1 MPSAGHVE
9 LLIYNT
15 SRRVVNLMLT
25 LKKETRNRQEAV
37 LMSVNQCIIRNAS
50 VFAEAADQ
58 LPSCELILEP
68 GLNTVSFVTENTGKA
83 PSSGEKTWIDIEGS
97 VFDFFHVSDLLNS
110 DCYIANGEDKMG
122 RRLLL
127 EAQFPCT
134 LTTVLSGEVNVDVA
148 EYPWWEAEIGSA
160 EESGLFGLTCLGFDL
175 TQDGVVDG
183 YILLE
188 ALSGRFNILDL
199 VRKKWEAAGSVI
211 LKKVIFLS
219 ESSRES
225 LSKNEHY
232 RFCAKALSAQNDMS
246 VIVTKK
252 NFTADDVVALSNGTL
267 VPGSPVTESFSF
279 DPPPDK
285 RLSGGSIHETMLRLR
300 FPQEKEGWSRFPLL
314 VIDSELK
321 GISRYKL
328 AVAAV
333 VGGKGAEKT
342 VVFDDVD
349 SNVEENQMEIDLRE
363 VVPVNTVIK
372 ELLVTVSAELLKE
385 DSQKVEFRVRN
396 MRLLQKFPYP
406 LTTKATQ
413 QQFVQALVEANP
425 ALMRI
430 DRQTFRIKDF
440 TDWQG
445 IYSRPVRISGSL
457 VLGPGMHDYILIK
470 NDTVAVDGTSISV
483 PKEKNAKK
491 TALRQPQILLKK
503 ISPVRYYVEIKKLTE
518 PCVIVFTENFHAG
531 WKLFDAEK
539 SDGAALLRKRAFS
552 LRDVLFLFKQPVTLP
567 HFMVNGYANGWYIDP
582 AAFDGKETLKF
593 TLFFLPQSFF
603 CLGMIISILVTIVSI
618 IFSGAAV
625 LKKKWRR
632 NAKIKIK

>member
-1 MPSAGHVE
+1 
-9 LLIYNT
+9 
-15 SRRVVNLMLT
+15 
-25 LKKETRNRQEAV
+25 
-37 LMSVNQCIIRNAS
+37 
-50 VFAEAADQ
+50 
-58 LPSCELILEP
+58 
-68 GLNTVSFVTENTGKA
+68 
-83 PSSGEKTWIDIEGS
+83 
-97 VFDFFHVSDLLNS
+97 
-110 DCYIANGEDKMG
+110 
-122 RRLLL
+122 
-127 EAQFPCT
+127 
-134 LTTVLSGEVNVDVA
+134 
-148 EYPWWEAEIGSA
+148 
-160 EESGLFGLTCLGFDL
+160 
-175 TQDGVVDG
+175 
-183 YILLE
+183 
-188 ALSGRFNILDL
+188 
-199 VRKKWEAAGSVI
+199 
-211 LKKVIFLS
+211 
-219 ESSRES
+219 
-225 LSKNEHY
+225 
-232 RFCAKALSAQNDMS
+232 
-246 VIVTKK
+246 
-252 NFTADDVVALSNGTL
+252 
-267 VPGSPVTESFSF
+267 
-279 DPPPDK
+279 
-285 RLSGGSIHETMLRLR
+285 
-300 FPQEKEGWSRFPLL
+300 
-314 VIDSELK
+314 
-321 GISRYKL
+321 
-328 AVAAV
+328 
-333 VGGKGAEKT
+333 
-342 VVFDDVD
+342 
-349 SNVEENQMEIDLRE
+349 
-363 VVPVNTVIK
+363 
-372 ELLVTVSAELLKE
+372 
-385 DSQKVEFRVRN
+385 
-396 MRLLQKFPYP
+396 
-406 LTTKATQ
+406 
-413 QQFVQALVEANP
+413 
-425 ALMRI
+425 MRI